1 MSTSLPGPL
10 PGPGGARVELPP
22 GEGVVPEEMVART
35 ERRWFWIVTSV
46 LGVIVAVIIVT
57 GATQG
62 LHPPSNMETIDP
74 ATVYQAK
81 EFSESN
87 LGTAVAPDGR
97 AVVRMIGQQY
107 SFVPPCVTVP
117 VGTKVTFRLTSA
129 DVIHGFLVGGTN
141 INTMVVPGYV
151 AQVTGTFSRP
161 GTYTMPCHE
170 YCGLGHA
177 GMAAEVRAVPPQEMP
192 APGSVER
199 VRCATQ

>member
-1 MSTSLPGPL
+1 MSAFTSGA
-10 PGPGGARVELPP
+10 GGDKLEPPP
-22 GEGVVPEEMVART
+22 GEGILPEEMVVRT
-35 ERRWFWIVTSV
+35 ERRWAWVVVSV
-46 LGVIVAVIIVT
+46 LGAIAAVIVVT
-57 GATQG
+57 GAVEG
-62 LHPPSNMETIDP
+62 LHPPSNVETIDP
-74 ATVYQAK
+74 AKVYQSR

-87 LGTAVAPDGR
+87 LGTAIEPGGR
-97 AVVRMIGQQY
+97 ATVRMIGQQY
-107 SFVPPCVTVP
+107 SFVPQCVTVP
-117 VGTKVTFRLTSA
+117 VGAPVTFRLTSA